1 MLFTLT
7 SSCHRI
13 IGSVMHTSRL
23 CWKRSLRGAAGGAK
37 SSAAGGFDRDIGL
50 WEARHR
56 VFVRPETMRIRRGV
70 KLLCFCAGTFLWSLR
85 PASHPPDSSTFIH
98 ETGRHY
104 WDRCEEG
111 QSYPESPAQNIVDSR
126 VLGNGM
132 ATRERV
138 DFQVTRCRQNLLLRG
153 GEIELSL
160 RWQISWYFLYL
171 SVFNLGTTQCI
182 WSK

>member
-1 MLFTLT
+1 MKPADIWIQLLATIRKHKMLSTYT
-7 SSCHRI
+7 SSRHRI
-13 IGSVMHTSRL
+13 IRSVMHTSRL

-56 VFVRPETMRIRRGV
+56 VFVGPETMRIRRGV

-104 WDRCEEG
+104 WHRCEVV
-111 QSYPESPAQNIVDSR
+111 QSYPECPTQFV
-126 VLGNGM
+126 
-132 ATRERV
+132 
-138 DFQVTRCRQNLLLRG
+138 
-153 GEIELSL
+153 
-160 RWQISWYFLYL
+160 ISGQWESDKRKSCLP
-171 SVFNLGTTQCI
+171 CD
-182 WSK
+182 